1 MKHKIYRILPV
12 MLTGLLSCTLLT
24 GCFKDHSTDPDR
36 PVTEITTT
44 EELREIYTSEEGRI
58 LEIPAPKLT
67 LNGPSKEVKYS
78 WEVDYKEVSTSQVL
92 KYRCPKPGVYALRL
106 LITNGE
112 TTIAQRAKINVQYR
126 FRQGLYFLGQED
138 KQATIGFVEPS
149 QPDKEVDYDVLTLN
163 NPAGTFVGTP
173 HDLAFV
179 TNVAYQVKGFIL
191 ACGTTLYNFEP
202 DQMIMTKTLPLK
214 SEITSVE
221 GTWADSKGR
230 FFYNGRFG
238 DFNIKTLEANN
249 SDLNTFGT
257 PLGTSRDKLSLA
269 PVTVSWLTDKNDPK
283 KVNGYLVYDNGTE
296 RMVARFS
303 QLGSRKT
310 MSWFPDET
318 KGYSLTHMVLTG
330 DRLRVALFLKS
341 KRDETIKHLLINPGT
356 HNVSKAKRV
365 PEEVLL
371 SKEVPAAA
379 HLNASSVMTSAPTR
393 NLVFYSGADGSGIYA
408 YNTMSQGNFLTPPLI
423 SLSKD
428 EVVADMVVDKDDHF
442 LYIALNSRSGS
453 TSSIRQIDL
462 TKDSYPVVH
471 EWKGLRLPITAIAL
485 REDYPINN

>member
-1 MKHKIYRILPV
+1 

-58 LEIPAPKLT
+58 LEIPEPKLT

-179 TNVAYQVKGFIL
+179 TNVTYGYKGFLL
-191 ACGTTLYNFEP
+191 ACGSNLYMIEP
-202 DQMIMTKTLPLK
+202 DQMELATTLPLK
-214 SEITSVE
+214 SEITTLQ
-221 GTWADSKGR
+221 GTWADSKGQ

-238 DFNIKTLEANN
+238 DFNISTQDAFN
-249 SDLNTFGT
+249 SDLKSIASH
-257 PLGTSRDKLSLA
+257 LGIAREKLNLA
-269 PVTVSWLTDKNDPK
+269 PMTALWLTDKSDPK
-283 KVNGYLVYDNGTE
+283 KIDGYLAYDNGAE
-296 RMVARFS
+296 KIVAKYKEA
-303 QLGSRKT
+303 LTKYKV
-310 MSWFPDET
+310 WFPDET

-341 KRDETIKHLLINPGT
+341 KSDETIKHLLINPGT
-356 HNVSKAKRV
+356 HNVPKAKRV
-365 PEEVLL
+365 TEEVLL
-371 SKEVPAAA
+371 SKEVPASAR
-379 HLNASSVMTSAPTR
+379 LDASSVMTSAPTR
-393 NLVFYSGADGSGIYA
+393 SLVFYSGADGSGIYA
-408 YNTMSQGNFLTPPLI
+408 YNTMSQGNFPTTPLI

-428 EVVADMVVDKDDHF
+428 EVVVDMVVDKDDHF

-453 TSSIRQIDL
+453 TASIRQIDL
-462 TKDSYPVVH
+462 TKDSYPIVH
-471 EWKGLRLPITAIAL
+471 EWKDLRLLITAIAL

>member
-1 MKHKIYRILPV
+1 MKHTIYRILPV

-92 KYRCPKPGVYALRL
+92 KYKCPKPGVYALRL

-163 NPAGTFVGTP
+163 NPASTFVGTP

-179 TNVAYQVKGFIL
+179 TNVAYQVKGFLL

-202 DQMIMTKTLPLK
+202 DQMIMTKSLPLK
-214 SEITSVE
+214 SEITSIE

-238 DFNIKTLEANN
+238 DFLIKTVEATN

-257 PLGTSRDKLSLA
+257 PLGTTRDKLSLA
-269 PVTVSWLTDKNDPK
+269 PVTVSWLTDKNDAK
-283 KVNGYLVYDNGTE
+283 KTDGYLAYDNGTE

-318 KGYSLTHMVLTG
+318 KGYSLAHMVLTG

-341 KRDETIKHLLINPGT
+341 KSDQTIKHLLINPGT
-356 HNVSKAKRV
+356 HDVPKAKRV
-365 PEEVLL
+365 QQEVLL

-379 HLNASSVMTSAPTR
+379 HLDASSVMTSAPTR
-393 NLVFYSGADGSGIYA
+393 NLVFYSGADDSGIYA
-408 YNTMSQGNFLTPPLI
+408 YNTMSQGNFPTTPLI
-423 SLSKD
+423 ALSKND
-428 EVVADMVVDKDDHF
+428 VVVDMVVDKDDHF

-453 TSSIRQIDL
+453 TASIRQIDL
-462 TKDSYPVVH
+462 TKDSYPIVH
-471 EWKGLRLPITAIAL
+471 EWKDLRLPITAIAL
-485 REDYPINN
+485 REDYPIDN

>member
-1 MKHKIYRILPV
+1 MKHTTYRILPV
-12 MLTGLLSCTLLT
+12 MLTGLLSCSLLT

-202 DQMIMTKTLPLK
+202 DQMIMTKSLPLK

-230 FFYNGRFG
+230 FFYNGKFG
-238 DFNIKTLEANN
+238 DFLIKTVEATN
-249 SDLNTFGT
+249 SDLKTFET
-257 PLGTSRDKLSLA
+257 PLGTTRDKLNLA
-269 PVTVSWLTDKNDPK
+269 PVTVSWLTDKNDAK
-283 KVNGYLVYDNGTE
+283 KTDGYLAYDNGTE

-341 KRDETIKHLLINPGT
+341 KSDKTIKHLLINPGT
-356 HNVSKAKRV
+356 HNVAKAKRV
-365 PEEVLL
+365 SEEVLL
-371 SKEVPAAA
+371 SQEVPAAA
-379 HLNASSVMTSAPTR
+379 HLDASSVMTSAPTR
-393 NLVFYSGADGSGIYA
+393 SLVLYSGADGSGIYA
-408 YNTMSQGNFLTPPLI
+408 YNTMSEGNFPTTPLI

-428 EVVADMVVDKDDHF
+428 EVVVDMVVDKDDHF